1 VEHHHASGIEIPFIG
16 GRTQTQPLSE
26 DQRWKLARRLLHDP
40 TIAITDRVAGLF
52 ILLYAQP
59 LAAVARLTA
68 DRVRVDD
75 AGVHVLFGDTPVRL
89 VEPVAALV
97 AKHLQ
102 TRRSR
107 SIVGRRSP
115 TPWLFPG
122 AHPDRHRSESHLAA
136 RLKRL
141 GIYPARAATARFSS
155 CLPSSPRPS
164 SGDFWASGTSTG
176 GPRGQA
182 TPGPTTPPPSSG
194 AAAPKTLPSLPERR
208 TVIVGTA
215 KPIK

>member
-1 VEHHHASGIEIPFIG
+1 M
-16 GRTQTQPLSE
+16 
-26 DQRWKLARRLLHDP
+26 
-40 TIAITDRVAGLF
+40 DRVAGLF

-59 LAAVARLTA
+59 LAAVERLTA
-68 DRVRVDD
+68 DRVRVGD

-141 GIYPARAATARFSS
+141 GIYARSSRHGALLELSAQLTAGAGMSASAPA
-155 CLPSSPRPS
+155 
-164 SGDFWASGTSTG
+164 DVASGSTTG
-176 GPRGQA
+176 LPNWSTRTTPAAHSRTRQA
-182 TPGPTTPPPSSG
+182 TGPSYGSLIPL
-194 AAAPKTLPSLPERR
+194 AARR
-208 TVIVGTA
+208 
-215 KPIK
+215 